1 MTNTHTYLV
10 LKRYYRLLSEWIR
23 SKIREFIVWC
33 WQISFCP
40 GIRYDRFT
48 VMFIDLKNDNKDEWI
63 TTQKRTLANLVEIIS
78 SPEMPVGLTD
88 SIRKTRTL
96 IFARGLSGYSQMS
109 NKMALLLDIPSTDD
123 SVENVKR
130 VLYYLVYMRQQKEEF
145 CRAGKSL
152 QESKEL
158 AAQYGRDE
166 LSKIAPVIRKVC
178 ALKETV
184 MASYRDIETKVV

>member
-1 MTNTHTYLV
+1 
-10 LKRYYRLLSEWIR
+10 
-23 SKIREFIVWC
+23 
-33 WQISFCP
+33 
-40 GIRYDRFT
+40 
-48 VMFIDLKNDNKDEWI
+48 MFIDLKNDNKDEWI
-63 TTQKRTLANLVEIIS
+63 TTQKRTLANLVEIMS

-123 SVENVKR
+123 SVENVRR

-145 CRAGKSL
+145 CREGKSL

-166 LSKIAPVIRKVC
+166 LSKIAPAIRKVC